1 MLVPIVVGIRNSHFQ
16 LQLDIGKNPIRDTSI
31 RDTEG
36 LKQNAQ
42 RVHFCHQSKMAE
54 PCGIQAP
61 ADLVCPGPTG
71 VRLLQVLQPDL
82 TSTSLVF
89 PVGVYT
95 HLHIPGYADLA
106 QSEHG
111 TCTDTSGPHTV
122 MRSADGTSQ
131 ERVPPLLLI
140 RNEALKNGTH
150 MPKHGHF
157 QQLAYY
163 CLWPIMA

>member
-1 MLVPIVVGIRNSHFQ
+1 MICPLLEVSHKETKQNEEGIIYVSANSSWNKEQSFS
-16 LQLDIGKNPIRDTSI
+16 LGKASST

-36 LKQNAQ
+36 LKQNDQ
-42 RVHFCHQSKMAE
+42 RVHFCHQSKTAG

-89 PVGVYT
+89 PVGVCT
-95 HLHIPGYADLA
+95 HLHIPGYADLS
-106 QSEHG
+106 QSEHC

-122 MRSADGTSQ
+122 MRSADGTILF
-131 ERVPPLLLI
+131 LLS
-140 RNEALKNGTH
+140 
-150 MPKHGHF
+150 
-157 QQLAYY
+157 
-163 CLWPIMA
+163 C